1 MLRNTA
7 HPLDHRLIVIYHL
20 RTLRKL
26 RFVSLRLN
34 STHMLLPKVQQTCSL
49 ELILQKISIF
59 FSLFVII
66 FRSRSFRW
74 TTMMTVLLVL
84 WLPTW
89 FYFFDCRSEVFAHEL
104 LFLMFSERKTT
115 SIRGISSWRR
125 ELAKLRLKQRLIRR
139 PIWAICI
146 FIFKFFLVKLIWK
159 IKEAATALRLSEVRR
174 LFFWLELVFIAY
186 NDVYFLRFDYILLDY
201 IVCSVVV
208 MNRAISLILVF
219 DVTKLDVT
227 SRSLPKLI
235 STLTLFCINTQVRS
249 VPRVTWHT
257 TSFAPFPSSKVI
269 RTSPDRLSTPTV
281 NNRWLFH

>member
-7 HPLDHRLIVIYHL
+7 HPLDHRLIVINHL

-49 ELILQKISIF
+49 ELVLQKIRIF
-59 FSLFVII
+59 LSPLVIVLRPPSLRRTAV
-66 FRSRSFRW
+66 
-74 TTMMTVLLVL
+74 MTVLLVL

-89 FYFFDCRSEVFAHEL
+89 FYFFDCRGKVFAHEM

-115 SIRGISSWRR
+115 SIRGLSSGHR

-139 PIWAICI
+139 PIWTICV

-159 IKEAATALRLSEVRR
+159 IKEATTALMLSEVRR
-174 LFFWLELVFIAY
+174 LFFWLELVFLAD
-186 NDVYFLRFDYILLDY
+186 NEVYFLRFDYILLDY
-201 IVCSVVV
+201 IVCSVIV
-208 MNRAISLILVF
+208 MNRAIPLILVF
-219 DVTKLDVT
+219 NVTKLDVT
-227 SRSLPKLI
+227 PRSLPKLI

-249 VPRVTWHT
+249 VPRMTRHT
-257 TSFAPFPSSKVI
+257 TSFTPFPSSNVI
-269 RTSPDRLSTPTV
+269 RTCHKRLRTATV
-281 NNRWLFH
+281 NNRRLFH